1 MSPAELD
8 ALAEAV
14 ATRVLAQLRAEP
26 AAPPSQPAGLAD
38 AATLA
43 RALGVT
49 PAYVYANSG
58 KLGAVRLGSGPKP
71 RLRFDVGEAVKAHTG
86 RESER
91 PAPAALQTA
100 KPRPRRAA
108 SSAGL
113 LPIRGRAARARAT
126 ANAEETHDAA

>member
-43 RALGVT
+43 RALGVST
-49 PAYVYANSG
+49 SYVYANSG
-58 KLGAVRLGSGPKP
+58 KLGARRLGNGPRA
-71 RLRFDVGEAVKAHTG
+71 RLRFDLERALEAHASCAPGCT
-86 RESER
+86 
-91 PAPAALQTA
+91 APATPQAA
-100 KPRPRRAA
+100 KRRPRRAA
-108 SSAGL
+108 SSGAL
-113 LPIRGRAARARAT
+113 LPVKNGHERRTPGVDR
-126 ANAEETHDAA
+126 